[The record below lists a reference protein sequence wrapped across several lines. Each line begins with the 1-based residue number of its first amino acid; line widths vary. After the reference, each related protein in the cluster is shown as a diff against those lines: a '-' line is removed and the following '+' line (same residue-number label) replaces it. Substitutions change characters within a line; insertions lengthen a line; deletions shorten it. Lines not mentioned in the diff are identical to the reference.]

1 MQSFRAPSND
11 QSIFSARAPQGN
23 ALMSAGA
30 ATRTGSRARDA
41 NGACRVPVIV
51 PVRSIAP
58 GEPSVGKS
66 MYPIWQRKDGLSY
79 TSSGLFQGALLA
91 SDPVAMDR
99 DGAGA
104 TDAHAS
110 APDIGTA
117 KTNYVFYGMCVGIS
131 PHGQNRLSGGS
142 RDADFKRF
150 DVCVRGVYDAPHNWL
165 WKWTSKSDNE
175 STLEPYAFNCGT
187 LLMDVKR
194 DIIFVQGLHETIGSD
209 EVILGR
215 FYNHVSDWTQIMNN
229 VKRTQRVHRVICRNS
244 AMESKTSARAL
255 TSRERRANERT
266 FKVFLRT

>member
-51 PVRSIAP
+51 PVRSIARE
-58 GEPSVGKS
+58 EPSVGKS

-79 TSSGLFQGALLA
+79 TSPGTLDPVLLA

-99 DGAGA
+99 DANRS
-104 TDAHAS
+104 AHAS
-110 APDIGTA
+110 GAQLTTA
-117 KTNYVFYGMCVGIS
+117 ETNYVFYGMCVGIS
-131 PHGQNRLSGGS
+131 PHGQNRLSGGG
-142 RDADFKRF
+142 RGADFKRF

-165 WKWTSKSDNE
+165 WKWTTKSDND
-175 STLEPYAFNCGT
+175 SKLEPYAFNCGT
-187 LLMDVKR
+187 LLMDMKR
-194 DIIFVQGLHETIGSD
+194 DIIFVQGLHEAIGND

-215 FYNHVSDWTQIMNN
+215 FYNHVSDWTQITNK
-229 VKRTQRVHRVICRNS
+229 VTRTQSIHRVICRNS
-244 AMESKTSARAL
+244 AMESATSARAL
-255 TSRERRANERT
+255 TSRERRANKRT